1 MNRARMKLAELLGS
15 RPPGTARSQA
25 NQEKTMPRNGQSTT
39 QIALDR
45 AAVASRDGEGGHSRA
60 TGQVAGRATA
70 RQEHSGPATQRVPS
84 GAQILSNS
92 CRDPE

>member
-1 MNRARMKLAELLGS
+1 MKLAELLGS
-15 RPPGTARSQA
+15 RPPGTAQSQA
-25 NQEKTMPRNGQSTT
+25 NQEKKMPRNGQSTT

-45 AAVASRDGEGGHSRA
+45 AAVARWDGEGGHSRA
-60 TGQVAGRATA
+60 TGQVAGKAKA
-70 RQEHSGPATQRVPS
+70 RQEHSAHATQSAPS